1 MVVKNRA
8 GLEGLP
14 DDYIFLHKPAAAG
27 SITLTSDSPDVTPVL
42 DFAHSADL
50 RRRMYLAYEALAYP
64 ENVTVLADLLKKREE
79 LANLLGYKHW
89 SDLNAADKMA
99 ANSQAISHFI
109 DQIDAASRPVAD
121 REYQM
126 LLALARKQHPS
137 LTQIS
142 MPDRRYYFGAAS
154 KNGV

>member
-1 MVVKNRA
+1 M
-8 GLEGLP
+8 
-14 DDYIFLHKPAAAG
+14 
-27 SITLTSDSPDVTPVL
+27 L

-50 RRRMYLAYEALAYP
+50 RRRMYLAYEARAYP

-109 DQIDAASRPVAD
+109 DQIDAASRPVPD